1 MLPAENAPDHS
12 DRSSGEAE
20 ALQASVS
27 PSVLA
32 AAARGDGAAWRTIVA
47 LYGRRVYAL
56 AKSRCRD
63 VDVAEEITQSV
74 FATVATK
81 FGSGEYE
88 EQGRFEAWLFR
99 VVMNRVRDHV
109 RRHKRRPDGLSG
121 GLSGGVG
128 DGMLA
133 SAPAREEEEPSFE
146 EGTTGRLRRA
156 MDELSEADREIVEL
170 RHHGGM
176 SFKQMAELLGEPVGT
191 LLARHHR
198 ALKKLKDLIE
208 AGGIGS
214 GDNEEEG
221 GAREGTGEVRR

>member
-1 MLPAENAPDHS
+1 MLPAENAPDQADGS
-12 DRSSGEAE
+12 NAE
-20 ALQASVS
+20 PDAPQASESPSVS

-81 FGSGEYE
+81 FGSGQYE

-121 GLSGGVG
+121 GSTE
-128 DGMLA
+128 GMLA
-133 SAPAREEEEPSFE
+133 SAPARLEQEPSFSQ
-146 EGTTGRLRRA
+146 GMLARLRRA
-156 MDELSEADREIVEL
+156 MDQLSDADREIVEL

-176 SFKQMAELLGEPVGT
+176 SFKQMADMLGEPVGT

-198 ALKKLKDLIE
+198 ALRKLRDVMEPDRNKE
-208 AGGIGS
+208 T
-214 GDNEEEG
+214 GDSHED
-221 GAREGTGEVRR
+221 AADDEVRR